1 MDDSHL
7 RKAVTDAVDLVNSHS
22 GAASVRLE
30 FNSEAVPPL
39 DFVANSG
46 SFEGE
51 NFIFT
56 AGFETYGGSVEEL
69 KDIRAELIGY

>member
-1 MDDSHL
+1 MIDSHL

-30 FNSEAVPPL
+30 FNSESVPPI

-56 AGFETYGGSVEEL
+56 AGFETYGGSVDEL

>member
-1 MDDSHL
+1 MNDAHL

-30 FNSEAVPPL
+30 FNSETVPPI

-51 NFIFT
+51 NFVFT
-56 AGFETYGGSVEEL
+56 AGFETYGGSMEEL
-69 KDIRAELIGY
+69 KNIRAELIGY

>member
-1 MDDSHL
+1 MNDSHL

-30 FNSEAVPPL
+30 FNSETAPPL

-46 SFEGE
+46 SVEGE
-51 NFIFT
+51 HFTFT

-69 KDIRAELIGY
+69 KGIRAELIGY

>member
-1 MDDSHL
+1 MSDSHL
-7 RKAVTDAVDLVNSHS
+7 RKAVTDAVELVNSHS

-30 FNSEAVPPL
+30 FNSESVPPIH
-39 DFVANSG
+39 FVANSG

-51 NFIFT
+51 NFVFT
-56 AGFETYGGSVEEL
+56 AGFETYGGSVDEL

>member
-1 MDDSHL
+1 MADSHL

-30 FNSEAVPPL
+30 FNSETVPPV

-46 SFEGE
+46 TFEGE
-51 NFIFT
+51 TFTFT
-56 AGFETYGGSVEEL
+56 AGFETYGGSMNEL
-69 KDIRAELIGY
+69 KGIQTELIGY

>member
-1 MDDSHL
+1 MNDSHL

-30 FNSEAVPPL
+30 FNSETVPPV

-46 SFEGE
+46 SVDGGHFT
-51 NFIFT
+51 FT

-69 KDIRAELIGY
+69 KGIRAELIGY

>member
-1 MDDSHL
+1 MNDSHL

-30 FNSEAVPPL
+30 FNSATVPPV

-46 SFEGE
+46 SVEGE
-51 NFIFT
+51 HFTFT
-56 AGFETYGGSVEEL
+56 AGFETYGGSVDEL
-69 KDIRAELIGY
+69 KGIQTELIGY